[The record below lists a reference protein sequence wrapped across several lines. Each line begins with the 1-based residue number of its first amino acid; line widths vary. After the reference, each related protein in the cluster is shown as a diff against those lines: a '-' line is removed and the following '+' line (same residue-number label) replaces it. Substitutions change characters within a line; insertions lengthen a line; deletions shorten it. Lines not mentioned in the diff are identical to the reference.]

1 MVTDHHAICNTEEK
15 HVSTEIPRSAQ
26 PLDNLEQWDGFLEGR
41 YKEGKSESEFRQY
54 DAHADPGVAEFYR
67 LNHENQTVEY
77 VLRKEKEYFGLG
89 RRRQTIWESADFLN
103 TLVDDSDPDTD
114 LTQIEHLLQTSEAMR
129 RDGQPRWMILVG
141 FIHDLGKCL
150 CLYGEPQWGV
160 VGDTFPVGCA
170 WSEQVVFS
178 EYFRNNPDRDMP
190 DYQTKFG
197 IYEPNCGLENIHM
210 SFGHDGYI
218 AEVMKPYLPDEA
230 LYVLR
235 FHSFYAWHRHG
246 AYTHL
251 TNEKDA
257 AMLKWVKKFNPYD
270 LYSKGHVKPD
280 VRELKPYY
288 DDLFREFLPEKID
301 W

>member
-1 MVTDHHAICNTEEK
+1 MSLATA
-15 HVSTEIPRSAQ
+15 SAQ
-26 PLDNLEQWDGFLEGR
+26 PLTDLDQWEEFLEGR
-41 YKEGKSESEFRQY
+41 YQEGKSEAEFRQY
-54 DAHADPGVAEFYR
+54 DAQANPGVAEFYR
-67 LNHENQTVEY
+67 LNHQFQTVDY
-77 VLRKEKEYFGLG
+77 VLGKERDYFALNKGKK
-89 RRRQTIWESADFLN
+89 TVWEAAEFLN

-129 RDGQPRWMILVG
+129 RDGQPRWMVLTG

-170 WSEQVVFS
+170 WSDQIVFP
-178 EYFRNNPDRDMP
+178 EYFAANPDRDVLK
-190 DYQTKFG
+190 YQTRFG
-197 IYEPNCGLENIHM
+197 IYQPSCGLENVHM

-218 AEVMKPYLPDEA
+218 AEVMKPYLPDES
-230 LYVLR
+230 LYMLR

-251 TNEKDA
+251 MNGKDE
-257 AMLKWVKKFNPYD
+257 AMLEWVRKFNPYD
-270 LYSKGHVKPD
+270 LYSKGHTKPNLQ
-280 VRELKPYY
+280 ELKPYY
-288 DDLFREFLPEKID
+288 DDLFAEFLPVTLD